1 MKLYKIEFFSV
12 LNKKRGRKKMKK
24 AKKTLA
30 LLFAM
35 VLCIGMMTMNVSAA
49 STEQDGLQVSLT
61 TDKSEYSQGDPI
73 TATLA
78 VTNTNDVAVS
88 NVSMENMIPE
98 GYSLAE
104 GSEADKLVE
113 SLDAGETV
121 TMSVTYI
128 ADAST
133 GEDNTEDTGKPSGGN
148 INNDGSD
155 SGTGNADKKGNGTTD
170 SNDGSNNNSA
180 GKGNSKST
188 GTNVKTGDNTNVAL
202 WVTIAVIAGAVIIV
216 ALVVKKKK
224 SGKGLLSLFLCFA
237 MTGTLFSGT
246 AISTKAAEIQSKSIT
261 VSESVTINN
270 ETLQLS
276 STVIYDFDA
285 DDGSE
290 DQGNDDVPADV
301 GEISFREP
309 TDEHIVFDES
319 TGNYYVDNEILVT
332 GKEGASRADIEQLI
346 NNVGGTIVGCIE
358 ITNDYQVE
366 FSTIYN
372 AIELKEIVDQLNVND
387 LIENATIHYLYEN
400 SSDAT
405 PNDSKW
411 KSEEWSSDYPEGINW
426 GVEAINAMD
435 AWEHYDEMSYIKVG
449 VIDTMFDTGHEDLV
463 FTKVWNNPNNLS
475 SETEQPEHGTHVAGT
490 IAACYNNSIGIAGVA
505 PKVTLYGYSM
515 LGSDTD
521 DIVTDTNKTFA
532 GEMEWK
538 YALANLIC
546 ANCKVINVSMG
557 LGTPSASV
565 STSQGEI
572 IGAFLQK
579 LLNKGYDFVI
589 VQSAG
594 NAKKNDATNLYETTD
609 ASNNGIFTGITTPDV
624 RNRIIIVGNI
634 GTNGSHKNGLF
645 GWFGERVFDG
655 YYFSASSNYGDRV
668 DVVAPGESIYSTL
681 PDDDYGLMS
690 GTSMA
695 APHVSGIAAMCYSV
709 NPALTGA
716 QVKSIITNTTDTTVR
731 DNNSTDTS
739 TYSAHDELL
748 TYDLVNASDA
758 VETALNTDGE
768 AVSPVNPS
776 NGIVM
781 GNVRGYDDNHQASI
795 ISDVSIS
802 AYRITDYDGNLS
814 EYASSTRSDADGN
827 YELILETGTYYI
839 NIYKEGY
846 LPFAICDVTVTN
858 DQITYLDN
866 VILIADSGAEVSN
879 IITGTVR
886 NALTGA
892 SIDGVTVRLR
902 PGWGNQSGTLAT
914 LAGTNN
920 DAVTVTDANGQ
931 YSLEVNE
938 GCYTAEVIKEGYI
951 TGYVNVICTNMND
964 TNQDAVLT
972 PVLSD
977 NEYRIVL
984 TWSSTPRDLDSH
996 ISGPLSTGGRFHV
1009 YYSDM
1014 SASDNGETVA
1024 SLDLD
1029 DTSSYGPET
1038 ITLTKTQNGVYKY
1051 AVQDYSNRNSSSS
1064 TALSMSGAKVELYCG
1079 NSLVGTYTVPINKTG
1094 TVWNVFEIEGDEIR
1108 TINTMENISSPSSV
1122 CALSSSDT
1130 DIAVNALSIE
1140 PEKENDS
1147 DTSTEQDAS
1156 LPDDIQY

>member
-1 MKLYKIEFFSV
+1 
-12 LNKKRGRKKMKK
+12 MKK

-104 GSEADKLVE
+104 GSEAEKLVE

-133 GEDNTEDTGKPSGGN
+133 GEDDTEDTGKPSGGN

-155 SGTGNADKKGNGTTD
+155 SGTGNADKKGNGTTG

-358 ITNDYQVE
+358 ITNDYQIQLSSSMNISELENVV
-366 FSTIYN
+366 N
-372 AIELKEIVDQLNVND
+372 QLKENQ
-387 LIENATIHYLYEN
+387 LIESVSVHSLYETELN
-400 SSDAT
+400 AT
-405 PNDSKW
+405 PNDSDW
-411 KSEEWSSDYPEGINW
+411 KSEEWSSEYPEDINW
-426 GVEAINAMD
+426 GVEAINAMG
-435 AWEHYDEMSYIKVG
+435 AWDHYDEMSYVKVG
-449 VIDTMFDTGHEDLV
+449 IIDSMFDTDHEDLV
-463 FTKVWNNPNNLS
+463 YTKVWNNPSDISVNSPS
-475 SETEQPEHGTHVAGT
+475 SYTTPEEYTTAHDTAFHGTHVSGT
-490 IAACYNNSIGIAGVA
+490 IAACYNNDIGIAGVA
-505 PKVTLYGYSM
+505 PKVTLYGYSIM
-515 LGSDTD
+515 GSDSDSIITD
-521 DIVTDTNKTFA
+521 ANKTII
-532 GEMEWK
+532 GLMEWK
-538 YALANLIC
+538 YALSNLIVS
-546 ANCKVINVSMG
+546 NCKVINVSMSNSSDLNDQSEV
-557 LGTPSASV
+557 LGN
-565 STSQGEI
+565 
-572 IGAFLQK
+572 FLNK
-579 LLNKGYDFVI
+579 LITKGYDFLI
-589 VQSAG
+589 VQAAG
-594 NAKKNDATNLYETTD
+594 NHNSLATDSGL
-609 ASNNGIFTGITTPDV
+609 FTGITIPEV
-624 RNRIIIVGNI
+624 RNRIIVVGAI
-634 GTNGSHKNGLF
+634 GNNGSHKNGLF
-645 GWFGERVFDG
+645 GWFGDRVFDG
-655 YYFSASSNYGDRV
+655 YYYAHFSNYGERV
-668 DVVAPGESIYSTL
+668 DIVAPGVEIYSTV
-681 PDDDYGLMS
+681 PDDNYEDKYTFSMNGHTYQKVWE

-695 APHVSGIAAMCYSV
+695 APHVTGIAAMCYSV
-709 NPALTGA
+709 NPSLTGA
-716 QVKSIITNTTDTTVR
+716 QVKSIIVNSASTTVTDTDPDHDQRAYPMANADAAVDLAIT
-731 DNNSTDTS
+731 TS
-739 TYSAHDELL
+739 
-748 TYDLVNASDA
+748 
-758 VETALNTDGE
+758 GE
-768 AVSPVNPS
+768 AISPVNPS

-827 YELILETGTYYI
+827 YELILEAGTYYI

-902 PGWGNQSGTLAT
+902 PGWGNQSGALAT